1 MGTYLLKFGGNA
13 IRGRDDLRRL
23 AGEVAELVAGG
34 CRVVL
39 VHGGGP
45 EISEE
50 MERRGMTPRKV
61 AGVRVTDEASL
72 EVAELVLRRINADV
86 VEYLTESGVSAVGM
100 PAYMCTVCSRKAPV
114 VVDGEAVDLGLVGE
128 VEGTDPS
135 CINDLLDGGVVPV
148 IYPIGKDADGDM
160 LNVNA
165 DTMAA
170 GIAAGVGC
178 DEMITITDVPGILLD
193 VGDPSSKL
201 DRVSLDE
208 VDALIAD
215 GTISGGMIPKV
226 EACRRALE
234 AGAGAVR
241 MVNGKDP
248 RNIVS
253 DIVRGVPHGTLI
265 TRRRRWISKR
275 SRGRATGTCSGT
287 TAGSTCRS
295 CAGRAATFTTPRA
308 TGTWTWWPASR

>member
-1 MGTYLLKFGGNA
+1 MEGIYLLKFGGNA
-13 IRGRDDLRRL
+13 IRGRDDMMRL
-23 AGEVAELVAGG
+23 SREVAELISGG
-34 CRVVL
+34 CRVIL

-61 AGVRVTDEASL
+61 AGVRVTDAESL
-72 EVAELVLRRINADV
+72 EVAELVLRRINAEV
-86 VEYLTESGVSAVGM
+86 VSCLQDCGVAAVGY
-100 PAYMCTVCSRKAPV
+100 PGYFCTVCERKPPV
-114 VVDGEAVDLGLVGE
+114 TVDGEQVDLGLVGE
-128 VEGTDPS
+128 VTGTDPS
-135 CINDLLDGGVVPV
+135 SVMDLLESGITPVV
-148 IYPIGKDADGDM
+148 YPIGKDAEGRM

-170 GIAAGVGC
+170 GISAGVGC

-193 VGDPSSKL
+193 VDDPSSKINEL
-201 DRVSLDE
+201 SLARVDE
-208 VDALIAD
+208 LIAD

-226 EACRRALE
+226 EACRKALE

-265 TRRRRWISKR
+265 TRD
-275 SRGRATGTCSGT
+275 
-287 TAGSTCRS
+287 
-295 CAGRAATFTTPRA
+295 
-308 TGTWTWWPASR
+308 